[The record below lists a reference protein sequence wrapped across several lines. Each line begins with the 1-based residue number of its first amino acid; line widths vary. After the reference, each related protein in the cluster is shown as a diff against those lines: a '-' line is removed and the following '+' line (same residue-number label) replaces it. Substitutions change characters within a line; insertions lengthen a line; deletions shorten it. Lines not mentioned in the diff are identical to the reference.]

1 MIKLLRRLLA
11 PFHPHHPTEAELL
24 QRQLDRKAM
33 ARAYNLGQTYW
44 QQADHEFISQQRK
57 ADATEQR
64 FREFADSICAQYDA
78 ALAAR
83 DERVI
88 ELEAGLREIAVY
100 PTSRDDEMGING
112 ARSIARALLAPPD
125 KGADM
130 PKVTPTHEQV
140 LQWANDAKVTEEA
153 TDAELQ
159 EFAALAFA
167 AGAASC
173 PVTTGSDVL
182 TEWECRELVLHY
194 QEDGQAAIREAAR
207 IGAKRERERAA
218 RVCETWTRKAGDD
231 QTPYCCDMSQNEA
244 LISCAAAIRRGEGS

>member
-1 MIKLLRRLLA
+1 
-11 PFHPHHPTEAELL
+11 
-24 QRQLDRKAM
+24 
-33 ARAYNLGQTYW
+33 
-44 QQADHEFISQQRK
+44 
-57 ADATEQR
+57 
-64 FREFADSICAQYDA
+64 
-78 ALAAR
+78 
-83 DERVI
+83 
-88 ELEAGLREIAVY
+88 
-100 PTSRDDEMGING
+100 
-112 ARSIARALLAPPD
+112 
-125 KGADM
+125 M

-218 RVCETWTRKAGDD
+218 RVCDGLVHALDHAGNEYRREA
-231 QTPYCCDMSQNEA
+231 TASQ
-244 LISCAAAIRRGEGS
+244 CAAAIRRGEGS